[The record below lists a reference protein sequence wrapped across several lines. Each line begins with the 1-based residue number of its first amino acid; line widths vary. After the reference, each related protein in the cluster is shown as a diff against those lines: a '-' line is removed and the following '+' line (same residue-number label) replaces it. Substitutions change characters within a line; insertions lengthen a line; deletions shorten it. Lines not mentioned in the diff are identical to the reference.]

1 MARAKIPRI
10 DSLKVDRVPTTG
22 AERAFD
28 VVMVAESEGGYSV
41 LVPEL
46 PSVATQG
53 ETIEEARTNA
63 REAIETYL
71 EVMRH
76 GLALQIP
83 GIPAALRGT
92 NARSGHHY
100 R

>member
-46 PSVATQG
+46 PSVATQD

-71 EVMRH
+71 EVMH
-76 GLALQIP
+76 ANGLPIP
-83 GIPAALRGT
+83 KVHHDCIAV
-92 NARSGHHY
+92 RSA
-100 R
+100 